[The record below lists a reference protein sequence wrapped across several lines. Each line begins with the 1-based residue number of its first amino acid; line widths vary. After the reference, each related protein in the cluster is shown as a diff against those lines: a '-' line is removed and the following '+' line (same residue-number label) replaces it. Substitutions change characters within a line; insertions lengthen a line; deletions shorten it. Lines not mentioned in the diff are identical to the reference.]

1 MTAREPGRKAALNP
15 LLSPRAAAAG
25 AVDVWGLNLDQPES
39 PFEELESL
47 LSADEIA
54 RASRFR
60 FDRDRLRFIAARG
73 LLRRV
78 LARYCESDSAQL
90 AFSYSPHGK
99 PALQNNAHDIR
110 FNLSHSDGLA
120 VCAVTKDREIGIDLE
135 KVRHDIE
142 IEELA
147 QRFFSGCEFE
157 ALSGLAPEQRIPA
170 FYRIWTCKEAFVKA
184 QGMGL
189 SRPLSSFDMEA
200 NPALPA
206 ALLATRPD
214 AAEASQW
221 SVRALNVAPGFAA
234 AVVVNGHVR
243 QLEVLWSENGQC

>member
-15 LLSPRAAAAG
+15 LLSPHAAAAG

-78 LARYCESDSAQL
+78 LARYCERDAAQL

-99 PALQNNAHDIR
+99 PALQSNAHHIR

-120 VCAVTKDREIGIDLE
+120 VC
-135 KVRHDIE
+135 
-142 IEELA
+142 
-147 QRFFSGCEFE
+147 
-157 ALSGLAPEQRIPA
+157 
-170 FYRIWTCKEAFVKA
+170 
-184 QGMGL
+184 
-189 SRPLSSFDMEA
+189 
-200 NPALPA
+200 
-206 ALLATRPD
+206 
-214 AAEASQW
+214 
-221 SVRALNVAPGFAA
+221 
-234 AVVVNGHVR
+234 
-243 QLEVLWSENGQC
+243 